1 MITRKW
7 VTRHSTEDDETFP
20 LYLELS
26 QKGTGGELITLG
38 FVHVV
43 EDNPSVYK
51 AYVFDSERKMK
62 ETLCNSEAE
71 GKEAVEEFC
80 KEIPYILKDC
90 G

>member
-20 LYLELS
+20 VYVELS
-26 QKGTGGELITLG
+26 PKAMVGELAVLG
-38 FVHVV
+38 FVRITK
-43 EDNPSVYK
+43 DNLYRACVC
-51 AYVFDSERKMK
+51 ELK

-80 KEIPYILKDC
+80 KKIPHILKEISVL
-90 G
+90 